1 MGHRSLTLGRGNGFI
16 SDSYQGGSFSSS
28 GVQHTLSLFLQ
39 EEERVLKNSE
49 NAEKHNSL
57 IKQRKAISDSARKA
71 EASIL
76 QITLERG
83 TSLGKNSR
91 QSLEKSFFSPS
102 PVYAIRPISPKYKTR
117 SEYMVNGY
125 F

>member
-1 MGHRSLTLGRGNGFI
+1 MMGHRSLTLGRGNGFI

-71 EASIL
+71 EAR
-76 QITLERG
+76 E
-83 TSLGKNSR
+83 LGGAMEVQCRTRFSGR
-91 QSLEKSFFSPS
+91 EWPRVTRAAEKSSL
-102 PVYAIRPISPKYKTR
+102 
-117 SEYMVNGY
+117 
-125 F
+125 